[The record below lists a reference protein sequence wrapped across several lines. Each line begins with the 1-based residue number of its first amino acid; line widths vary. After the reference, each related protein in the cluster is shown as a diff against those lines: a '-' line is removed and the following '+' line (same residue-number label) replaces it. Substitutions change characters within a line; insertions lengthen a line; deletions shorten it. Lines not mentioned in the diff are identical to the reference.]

1 MAKRQQTFGKR
12 RFLQRLAILSILAG
26 TSLALPVLTA
36 SDEPPKRFLP
46 GLGKGRLGS
55 VFQGSRKSAPTP
67 ASSSSKPNSADETK
81 PETAAESEHDA
92 DPVKSNGKP
101 VAAIAGQIP
110 TNKVDRAQTSLQEPQ
125 TSAPPVNVATE
136 AERNQIIAPDWKDP
150 WAVLY
155 VTGRQFGYMEPCGCT
170 GLENQ
175 KGGLMRRDSL
185 LQSIRSR
192 GWSVIPIDAGNQV
205 RSRGKQSEIK
215 FDWTSK
221 ALSMMEYEAV
231 TFGEDDLKLSQDTL
245 VYQLVSYAGDSSA
258 DSGPLFVSANVSIF
272 PDLDT
277 TYKVL
282 RVGNKKIGI
291 TGVLGDENAAKLDS
305 IADSLTIKPAKE
317 ALSLAKKKL
326 DAERCDI
333 TILVAHASLEESRML
348 AQKVPGFSL
357 VITAGGYGEPTY
369 RPELISGTETQM
381 VQVGTKGMYA
391 GLVGLFNDAKEP
403 LRYQRLALSSQFED
417 SPRMVELFSKY
428 QDQLKAE
435 GMERL
440 GKRPQNHPT
449 QREFV
454 GSEKCGEC
462 HTTAFD
468 IWKNTPHA
476 HATDSI
482 VEPPERSLARH
493 FDPECISCH
502 TTGWNAQDFLPY
514 KTGYESLEKTP
525 HMLGNGCENCHGPG
539 KNHADA
545 ESGDI
550 EASKELLAKLRQE
563 MQLPLAKAHDKCLEC
578 HDIDNSPDFH
588 KDNAFEEYWEQVK
601 HYGKD

>member
-1 MAKRQQTFGKR
+1 M
-12 RFLQRLAILSILAG
+12 
-26 TSLALPVLTA
+26 LTA
-36 SDEPPKRFLP
+36 SGEPPKRFLP
-46 GLGKGRLGS
+46 GLGKGRLGTGWQGGRRSAVIPPGSMAEATSSDESKVEGFPGEARGSEESRNNGRPVS
-55 VFQGSRKSAPTP
+55 VNA
-67 ASSSSKPNSADETK
+67 N
-81 PETAAESEHDA
+81 
-92 DPVKSNGKP
+92 
-101 VAAIAGQIP
+101 QIP
-110 TNKVDRAQTSLQEPQ
+110 TNKVDRVQTSLQESQ

-136 AERNQIIAPDWKDP
+136 AERNQVIAPDWKDP

-192 GWSVIPIDAGNQV
+192 GWNVIPIDAGNQV
-205 RSRGKQSEIK
+205 RSKGKQSEIK

-221 ALSMMEYEAV
+221 ALSMMEYGAV
-231 TFGEDDLKLSQDTL
+231 TFGEDDLNLSQDTL
-245 VYQLVSYAGDSSA
+245 VYQLVSYSGDSSTG
-258 DSGPLFVSANVSIF
+258 SGPLFVSANVSIF

-277 TYKVL
+277 THKVL

-291 TGVLGDENAAKLDS
+291 TGVLGDENAAKLENIPDT
-305 IADSLTIKPAKE
+305 LTIKPAKE
-317 ALSLAKKKL
+317 ALTVAKKKL
-326 DAERCDI
+326 DAESCDI
-333 TILVAHASLEESRML
+333 TILLAHASLEESRML

-369 RPELISGTETQM
+369 RPEQIPGTDTQM

-391 GLVGLFNDAKEP
+391 GLVGLFNDTKEP

-435 GMERL
+435 GMTRL

-468 IWKNTPHA
+468 IWKDTPHA

-514 KTGYESLEKTP
+514 KTGYESLETTP

-539 KNHADA
+539 KNHVNA

-550 EASKELLAKLRQE
+550 EVSKELLAKLRQE

>member
-1 MAKRQQTFGKR
+1 M
-12 RFLQRLAILSILAG
+12 
-26 TSLALPVLTA
+26 LTA
-36 SDEPPKRFLP
+36 SGEPPKRFLP
-46 GLGKGRLGS
+46 GLGKGRLGTGWQGGRRSASIPPGSMAEATSSDESKVEGFPGEARSSEESRNNGRPVS
-55 VFQGSRKSAPTP
+55 VNA
-67 ASSSSKPNSADETK
+67 N
-81 PETAAESEHDA
+81 
-92 DPVKSNGKP
+92 
-101 VAAIAGQIP
+101 QIP
-110 TNKVDRAQTSLQEPQ
+110 TNKVDRVQTSLQESQ

-136 AERNQIIAPDWKDP
+136 AERNQVIAPDWKDP

-192 GWSVIPIDAGNQV
+192 GWNVIPIDAGNQV
-205 RSRGKQSEIK
+205 RSKGKQSEIK

-221 ALSMMEYEAV
+221 ALSMMEYGAV
-231 TFGEDDLKLSQDTL
+231 TFGEDDLSLSQDTL
-245 VYQLVSYAGDSSA
+245 VYQLVSYSGDSSTG
-258 DSGPLFVSANVSIF
+258 SGPLFVSANVSIF

-277 TYKVL
+277 THKVL

-291 TGVLGDENAAKLDS
+291 TGVLGDENAAKLENIPDT
-305 IADSLTIKPAKE
+305 LTIKPAKE
-317 ALSLAKKKL
+317 ALTVAKKKL
-326 DAERCDI
+326 DAESCDI
-333 TILVAHASLEESRML
+333 TILLAHASLEESRML

-369 RPELISGTETQM
+369 RPEQIPGTDTQM

-391 GLVGLFNDAKEP
+391 GLVGLFNDTKEP

-435 GMERL
+435 GMTRL

-468 IWKNTPHA
+468 IWKDTPHA

-514 KTGYESLEKTP
+514 KTGYESLETTP

-539 KNHADA
+539 KNHVNA

-550 EASKELLAKLRQE
+550 EVSKELLAKLRQE

>member
-26 TSLALPVLTA
+26 TSLGLPVLTA
-36 SDEPPKRFLP
+36 SGEPPKRILP
-46 GLGKGRLGS
+46 GLGKGRLGG
-55 VFQGSRKSAPTP
+55 VLQGNRRTGTAPAATTSKTTSSNESTAETSA
-67 ASSSSKPNSADETK
+67 TK
-81 PETAAESEHDA
+81 EPD
-92 DPVKSNGKP
+92 SNGEP
-101 VAAIAGQIP
+101 PQGTPIAAIANQIP
-110 TNKVDRAQTSLQEPQ
+110 TNKLDRAQTSLQDAQ
-125 TSAPPVNVATE
+125 SAAPPVNVATE
-136 AERNQIIAPDWKDP
+136 AERNQVIAPDWKDP
-150 WAVLY
+150 WAVLF

-185 LQSIRSR
+185 LQSVRSR
-192 GWSVIPIDAGNQV
+192 GWNVIPIDAGNQV
-205 RSRGKQSEIK
+205 KSRVKQSEIK

-221 ALSMMEYEAV
+221 AFSMMEYGAV
-231 TFGEDDLKLSQDTL
+231 TFGENDLSLSQDTL
-245 VYQLVSYAGDSSA
+245 VYQLVSYSGDSNTG
-258 DSGPLFVSANVSIF
+258 SGPLFVSANVSIF

-277 TYKVL
+277 THKVL

-291 TGVLGDENAAKLDS
+291 TGVLGDENAAKLEN
-305 IADSLTIKPAKE
+305 IPDSLKIKPAKE
-317 ALSLAKKKL
+317 ALSIAKKKL
-326 DAERCDI
+326 DAEKCDF
-333 TILVAHASLEESRML
+333 TILLAHASLEESRML

-369 RPELISGTETQM
+369 RPEQIPGTDTQM

-435 GMERL
+435 GMARL
-440 GKRPQNHPT
+440 GIRPQNHPT
-449 QREFV
+449 EREFV

-468 IWKNTPHA
+468 IWKNTPHS

-482 VEPPERSLARH
+482 VEPPERSLPRH

-502 TTGWNAQDFLPY
+502 TTGWNPQGFLPY
-514 KTGYESLEKTP
+514 KTGFESLEKTP

-550 EASKELLAKLRQE
+550 EASKEMLAKLRQE